1 MTGFRLMCSVRLL
14 LVVCCL
20 LLSCLVCGVSHGQE
34 CAGGVCDVSGRG
46 LLRREVFVSRSF
58 EYEGPGRFMRPLLR
72 PLQLLKPRGCDDAAA
87 AESGDCG
94 EVRVGL
100 FRGRRLLWWRQ

>member
-20 LLSCLVCGVSHGQE
+20 VMSCLVCGVSNGQE
-34 CAGGVCDVSGRG
+34 CVGGVCDVSGRG
-46 LLRREVFVSRSF
+46 LLRREVIVSRSF
-58 EYEGPGRFMRPLLR
+58 EYEAPGRFLRPLLR
-72 PLQLLKPRGCDDAAA
+72 PLQLLKSRGCAAVA
-87 AESGDCG
+87 DESGDCG